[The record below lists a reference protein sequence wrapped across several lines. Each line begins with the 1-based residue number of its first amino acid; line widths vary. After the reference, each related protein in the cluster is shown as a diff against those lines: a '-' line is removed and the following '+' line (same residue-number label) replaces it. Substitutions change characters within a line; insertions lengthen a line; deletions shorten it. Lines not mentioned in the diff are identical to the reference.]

1 MNQVIFANFWTQ
13 VWATERPKMGL
24 YKEEEKEDEKKRE
37 KKINLKKQKK
47 KRKVRKKKKTIT
59 EEEEEPSAPPYLL
72 GFGLG
77 VDFCGLLREFFH
89 QIGVGSGSFVQQL
102 LQFFHRLRLSE
113 MGY

>member
-13 VWATERPKMGL
+13 VWVTERPKMGL
-24 YKEEEKEDEKKRE
+24 YKEEKEDEKKRE
-37 KKINLKKQKK
+37 KK
-47 KRKVRKKKKTIT
+47 RKERKKKKTIT
-59 EEEEEPSAPPYLL
+59 EEEEEPAAPPYLL